1 MKRRWL
7 YSYVYFSVKVSW
19 QSERNGSS

>member
-19 QSERNGSS
+19 QSERNGSN